1 MDPVRWAILGTGPVS
16 RKFALALAAL
26 KGRAAVGP
34 IASRDPANAVRMS
47 ESLGLGVAVSSYE
60 EAVGD
65 PSVGAVYVST
75 PPALHEAHAV
85 LAIAAGKPVLIEK
98 PLASD
103 ADSARRISEAAEGA
117 GVFAMEAMWTRFQ
130 PLTLEIARRVRRGD
144 IGEPR
149 GFHGTF
155 LGANLPDATTSLFA
169 REGGGALLHR
179 GVYPLSLALMFL
191 GPVDEVV
198 ARGRIGETGVDE
210 DVVLLLRHS
219 SGALS
224 DIRAGLRSGG
234 SNDCAIWGEAGRIE
248 IAGPVWRPS
257 GAQLVRTQAVG
268 VSRALPRRFEAF
280 RESGTGQK
288 LAALRARFGALA
300 GGQTETL
307 SARFEGN
314 GYGHE
319 ALHLMDAVAAG
330 RTVSDV
336 MPLIESVA
344 VLKIVDQALRQIG
357 RAS

>member
-1 MDPVRWAILGTGPVS
+1 VS
-16 RKFALALAAL
+16 RKFALALSAL
-26 KGRAAVGP
+26 KGRATVGP
-34 IASRDPANAVRMS
+34 IASRDQANAVRMS
-47 ESLGLGVAVSSYE
+47 QSLGLGVPVASYE

-75 PPALHEAHAV
+75 PPALHEAHAR

-103 ADSARRISEAAEGA
+103 ANAARRISEAAEAA

-144 IGEPR
+144 IGDLR

-155 LGANLPDATTSLFA
+155 LGANLPDPTTSLFA
-169 REGGGALLHR
+169 RNGGGALLHR

-210 DVVLLLRHS
+210 DIVLLLRHR

-224 DIRAGLRSGG
+224 DIRAGLRSAG
-234 SNDCAIWGEAGRIE
+234 SNDCAIWGEAGRID
-248 IAGPVWRPS
+248 IAGPVWRPT
-257 GAQLVRTQAVG
+257 GAQLVRTQPVAVG
-268 VSRALPRRFEAF
+268 RASARRLEAF
-280 RESGTGQK
+280 RESGAGQR
-288 LAALRARFGALA
+288 LAAFRARVGALA
-300 GGQTETL
+300 GGQAETL

-319 ALHLMDAVAAG
+319 ALHLMDAAAAG
-330 RTVSDV
+330 KMVSDV
-336 MPLIESVA
+336 MPLSESIA
-344 VLKIVDQALRQIG
+344 VLEIADEALRQIG